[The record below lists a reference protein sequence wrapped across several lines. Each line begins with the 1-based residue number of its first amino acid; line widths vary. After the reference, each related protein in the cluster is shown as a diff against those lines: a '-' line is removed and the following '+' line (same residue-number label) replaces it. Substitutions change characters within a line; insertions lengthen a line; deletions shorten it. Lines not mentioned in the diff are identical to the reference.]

1 MASDIVTDRPRGTVT
16 PAVRVSGAA
25 RRDKQGRPDAVGAAE
40 ATEATESAESAGPLA
55 SLDGTA
61 VPAATAAASAPAAE
75 PVATEPP
82 AAPPRRSWIVR
93 AVLAVVGSLVDDLTT
108 FFSRPVRLVREKHLR
123 AIPGTIASVTLIA
136 LFAII
141 QHFRPAGIHFVNA
154 VAGVHQGEPL
164 WEVLLQLPLS
174 MFAPAPMLPAWGAML
189 QVFVAFGIS
198 ECWLGWRKMLAV
210 AVLTSAVTSMAARLM
225 VAISSHWSI
234 GTPEIDNWQLDTG
247 PSVGVVALLIYLALR
262 LRTYWIVALTAVTM
276 GGEAA
281 LLPNLA
287 GREHLVAISLG
298 VITYFLLDL
307 WWPAWQRRRAR
318 SAGAS

>member
-1 MASDIVTDRPRGTVT
+1 MAELAD
-16 PAVRVSGAA
+16 
-25 RRDKQGRPDAVGAAE
+25 E
-40 ATEATESAESAGPLA
+40 APP
-55 SLDGTA
+55 
-61 VPAATAAASAPAAE
+61 PAAAPAARTGSTA
-75 PVATEPP
+75 ATVTG
-82 AAPPRRSWIVR
+82 APPRRHPWPIR
-93 AVLAVVGSLVDDLTT
+93 FGRAVVGTLVADLRT
-108 FFSRPVRLVREKHLR
+108 FFSRPVHLIRERHLR
-123 AIPGTIASVTLIA
+123 AIPGTIASVALIA
-136 LFAII
+136 LFAAIE
-141 QHFRPAGIHFVNA
+141 HVRPAGITFVNA
-154 VAGVHQGEPL
+154 VAGVHQAEPL

-225 VAISSHWSI
+225 VAISSYWSI

-262 LRTYWIVALTAVTM
+262 VRTYWIVALTAVSM

-298 VITYFLLDL
+298 VITYFLLDV
-307 WWPAWQRRRAR
+307 WWPAWRRRR
-318 SAGAS
+318 SGSSAASDS

>member
-1 MASDIVTDRPRGTVT
+1 LPAPRPR
-16 PAVRVSGAA
+16 
-25 RRDKQGRPDAVGAAE
+25 
-40 ATEATESAESAGPLA
+40 
-55 SLDGTA
+55 
-61 VPAATAAASAPAAE
+61 
-75 PVATEPP
+75 
-82 AAPPRRSWIVR
+82 SWPVR
-93 AVLAVVGSLVDDLTT
+93 AGAAVVGSFLGDLKI
-108 FFSRPVRLVREKHLR
+108 FFSRPARLIREKHLR
-123 AIPGTIASVTLIA
+123 AIPGTIASVILIA
-136 LFAII
+136 LFGTI
-141 QHFRPAGIHFVNA
+141 QHFRPAGINFVNA

-174 MFAPAPMLPAWGAML
+174 MFAPAPMLPAWGAMT

-198 ECWLGWRKMLAV
+198 ECWLGWRKMLAI

-225 VAISSHWSI
+225 VAISSYWSI

-262 LRTYWIVALTAVTM
+262 LRTYWIVVLTAVSM

-298 VITYFLLDL
+298 VITYFLLDV

-318 SAGAS
+318 SRADS

>member
-1 MASDIVTDRPRGTVT
+1 MASDIVTDRPKASVAGGRA
-16 PAVRVSGAA
+16 PAPGDGVGQVDGQVAGIDHVAVAGRVSAS
-25 RRDKQGRPDAVGAAE
+25 
-40 ATEATESAESAGPLA
+40 AT
-55 SLDGTA
+55 
-61 VPAATAAASAPAAE
+61 ASAPADGSASATPE
-75 PVATEPP
+75 TATGPSSSRRPWPV
-82 AAPPRRSWIVR
+82 RFGR
-93 AVLAVVGSLVDDLTT
+93 AVVGTFVTDLRI
-108 FFSRPVRLVREKHLR
+108 FFSRPVALLREKHLR
-123 AIPGTIASVTLIA
+123 AIPGTVASVTLIA

-141 QHFRPAGIHFVNA
+141 QHFRPAGITFVNA

-174 MFAPAPMLPAWGAML
+174 MFAPAPMLPAWGAMT

-198 ECWLGWRKMLAV
+198 ECWLGWRKMLAI
-210 AVLTSAVTSMAARLM
+210 AVLTSAVTSMAARIM
-225 VAISSHWSI
+225 VAVSSYWSI

-262 LRTYWIVALTAVTM
+262 VRTYWIVALTAVSM

-298 VITYFLLDL
+298 VITYFLLDV
-307 WWPAWQRRRAR
+307 WWPAWQRRRSG
-318 SAGAS
+318 SATSDQGG

>member
-1 MASDIVTDRPRGTVT
+1 LLVRFLRALAGTFVN
-16 PAVRVSGAA
+16 
-25 RRDKQGRPDAVGAAE
+25 
-40 ATEATESAESAGPLA
+40 
-55 SLDGTA
+55 
-61 VPAATAAASAPAAE
+61 
-75 PVATEPP
+75 
-82 AAPPRRSWIVR
+82 
-93 AVLAVVGSLVDDLTT
+93 DLKI
-108 FFSRPVRLVREKHLR
+108 FFSRPIELVREKHLM
-123 AIPGTIASVTLIA
+123 AIPGTVVSVTMIA

-141 QHFRPAGIHFVNA
+141 QHFRPTGLDFVQA
-154 VAGVHQGEPL
+154 VAGVHQGEHL

-198 ECWLGWRKMLAV
+198 ECWLGWRKMLAI

-225 VAISSHWSI
+225 VAISMSWYI

-247 PSVGVVALLIYLALR
+247 PSVGVVSLLIYLALR
-262 LRTYWIVALTAVTM
+262 LRTYWIVALTAVSM

-298 VITYFLLDL
+298 VITYLLLDMA
-307 WWPAWQRRRAR
+307 WPAWRRRR
-318 SAGAS
+318 SGDDAGPGGTGTADTTDTAVSG